1 MDSSATGILLS
12 QMECPVSLEAD
23 FHKWYN
29 DEHIPERMAV
39 PGFLSA
45 ARYEVVGKG
54 PRFLARYN
62 LKDLSALDHPD
73 YVKVKKHQSEETEKI
88 LSSVSVFTRYL
99 ATVCSVR
106 RREGVSEQPGDSP
119 YIVID
124 AFNVPEEVREDLVNW
139 YEQELAD
146 NLLRVEGWWR
156 CLRLSV
162 VSGEPEPWTDIIIHE
177 LASLEALEAP
187 ERLESW
193 KTSWAQRLRSQSCFQ
208 TSQTILYKK
217 FLDW

>member
-1 MDSSATGILLS
+1 M
-12 QMECPVSLEAD
+12 
-23 FHKWYN
+23 
-29 DEHIPERMAV
+29 
-39 PGFLSA
+39 
-45 ARYEVVGKG
+45 VGKG

-62 LKDLSALDHPD
+62 LKDLSTLDHPD